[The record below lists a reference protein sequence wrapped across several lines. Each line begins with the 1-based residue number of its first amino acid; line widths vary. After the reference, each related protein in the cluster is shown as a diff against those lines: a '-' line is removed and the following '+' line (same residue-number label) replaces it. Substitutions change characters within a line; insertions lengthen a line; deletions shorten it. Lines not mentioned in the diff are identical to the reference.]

1 MQEPRDLRA
10 DIERLGL
17 TQWGLARIMQ
27 QLGDDRDHHNI
38 LRHIQRV
45 VAGERRYSGE
55 LRVVMRLLE
64 ERMKNTPV
72 GDIKRV
78 PRPAS
83 PPTHAA
89 ASPAPPTP

>member
-1 MQEPRDLRA
+1 MQETPDLRA

-45 VAGERRYSGE
+45 VAGERRYNGE

-64 ERMKNTPV
+64 ERQKNTVV
-72 GDIKRV
+72 GSVKPER
-78 PRPAS
+78 RPAS
-83 PPTHAA
+83 PATHAA
-89 ASPAPPTP
+89 ESPAQQSP

>member
-27 QLGDDRDHHNI
+27 QFGDDRDHHNI

-45 VAGERRYSGE
+45 VTGERRYNGE
-55 LRVVMRLLE
+55 LRVVMGLLE
-64 ERMKNTPV
+64 ERITNTPV
-72 GDIKRV
+72 RNIKRAK
-78 PRPAS
+78 RPAS

-89 ASPAPPTP
+89 ESPAPQTP

>member
-1 MQEPRDLRA
+1 MQESRDLRA

-27 QLGDDRDHHNI
+27 QFGDDRDHHNI

-45 VAGERRYSGE
+45 VTGERRYNGE
-55 LRVVMRLLE
+55 LRVVMGLLE
-64 ERMKNTPV
+64 ERQKNTSV
-72 GDIKRV
+72 GGIKTAR
-78 PRPAS
+78 RPAL

-89 ASPAPPTP
+89 DSPVPQSP

>member
-27 QLGDDRDHHNI
+27 QHGDDRDHHNI

-45 VAGERRYSGE
+45 VAGERRYNGE

-64 ERMKNTPV
+64 ERMQNTPV
-72 GDIKRV
+72 GNIRRAT
-78 PRPAS
+78 RPAS
-83 PPTHAA
+83 PATHAA
-89 ASPAPPTP
+89 ASPARQNP

>member
-38 LRHIQRV
+38 LRSIQRMV
-45 VAGERRYSGE
+45 TCERRYSGE
-55 LRVVMRLLE
+55 MRVVMTLLE
-64 ERMKNTPV
+64 ERQKNTVV
-72 GDIKRV
+72 GNIKV
-78 PRPAS
+78 GKRPAS
-83 PPTHAA
+83 PATHAA
-89 ASPAPPTP
+89 ESPAPRNP

>member
-1 MQEPRDLRA
+1 MQESRDLRA

-45 VAGERRYSGE
+45 VTGERRYNGE
-55 LRVVMRLLE
+55 MRVVMRLLE
-64 ERMKNTPV
+64 ERMRNTTA
-72 GDIKRV
+72 GDIKRAKY
-78 PRPAS
+78 PGSPA
-83 PPTHAA
+83 THATE
-89 ASPAPPTP
+89 SPAPQSP

>member
-1 MQEPRDLRA
+1 MQEARDLRA

-27 QLGDDRDHHNI
+27 KFGDDRDHHNI

-45 VAGERRYSGE
+45 VTGERRYNGE
-55 LRVVMRLLE
+55 LRVVMGLLE
-64 ERMKNTPV
+64 ERQKNTVV
-72 GDIKRV
+72 GSIKPAKR
-78 PRPAS
+78 RAS

-89 ASPAPPTP
+89 ESPVPQTP

>member
-27 QLGDDRDHHNI
+27 QHGDDRDHHNI

-45 VAGERRYSGE
+45 VAGERRYNGE

-64 ERMKNTPV
+64 ERMQNTPV
-72 GDIKRV
+72 GNIRRSK
-78 PRPAS
+78 RPAS
-83 PPTHAA
+83 PATDAA
-89 ASPAPPTP
+89 ASPAPQNQ